1 MGGEALPATLLRT
14 LRMLVPNGSVIN
26 DYGPTEATI
35 SATAL
40 KCTEQFSN
48 GIVHIGR
55 PLANKRIYI
64 LDDSGQLVPMGAIGE
79 LYIGGVG
86 VARGYL
92 NRPELSAERFLP
104 DPFVEDTK
112 ARMYRTGDLV
122 RYLPDGNIAYQGRI
136 DHQVKIRGF
145 RIELGEIEAR
155 LIEHPVVSEAVVI
168 ALGEEANRRLVA
180 YVIAKPDEQLANSL
194 RSHLVE
200 RLPEYMVPAAY
211 VRLDVLPLTPN
222 GKLDRRA
229 LPAPDENAFAR
240 QTYEAPQ
247 GEIEIALAQ
256 IWAELLNLDRVSRND
271 NFFVLGG
278 HSLLVVRLMNRVAT
292 LGVQLPLSSLFA
304 SPCLSKF
311 AEVVAIHLSGE
322 NCPVSS
328 ITLISRD
335 GELPLSF
342 AQQRLWF
349 LAQLDGVSDTYNI
362 PLAIRLTGAIDR
374 SAWQNALNT
383 LFMRHESLR
392 SVFVNIDGQPQVR
405 LLPSDLP
412 LPMHS
417 VDLRNAADV
426 EVELKHLCAQ
436 EVHALFDLAQG
447 PLIRAQL
454 INIGDNEHVFLLTQ
468 HHIVSDG
475 WSSAIMM
482 RELSQLYTAYSKG
495 DPNPLPP
502 LSIQY
507 PDYAAWQRE
516 WLSGD
521 RLKTQSEYWRTSLTG
536 APVLLDLPTDRPR
549 PPQQSHVGSHVPIA
563 LDAEITSALKRL
575 SQQHGTTLFMT
586 ILTAWSV
593 VLSRLSGQ
601 DDIVIGTPT
610 ANRTNHEI
618 EPLIGF
624 FVNTLALRIEMSGEI
639 NIRQLLERVKSCTVA
654 AQAHQDLPFEQ
665 VVEILQPPRKTDHTP
680 LFQVMFS
687 WQNNETGEWG
697 LPGGLQ
703 ALPVDIDYDIA

>member
-1 MGGEALPATLLRT
+1 
-14 LRMLVPNGSVIN
+14 
-26 DYGPTEATI
+26 
-35 SATAL
+35 
-40 KCTEQFSN
+40 
-48 GIVHIGR
+48 
-55 PLANKRIYI
+55 
-64 LDDSGQLVPMGAIGE
+64 
-79 LYIGGVG
+79 
-86 VARGYL
+86 
-92 NRPELSAERFLP
+92 
-104 DPFVEDTK
+104 
-112 ARMYRTGDLV
+112 
-122 RYLPDGNIAYQGRI
+122 
-136 DHQVKIRGF
+136 
-145 RIELGEIEAR
+145 
-155 LIEHPVVSEAVVI
+155 
-168 ALGEEANRRLVA
+168 
-180 YVIAKPDEQLANSL
+180 
-194 RSHLVE
+194 
-200 RLPEYMVPAAY
+200 
-211 VRLDVLPLTPN
+211 
-222 GKLDRRA
+222 
-229 LPAPDENAFAR
+229 
-240 QTYEAPQ
+240 
-247 GEIEIALAQ
+247 
-256 IWAELLNLDRVSRND
+256 
-271 NFFVLGG
+271 
-278 HSLLVVRLMNRVAT
+278 
-292 LGVQLPLSSLFA
+292 
-304 SPCLSKF
+304 
-311 AEVVAIHLSGE
+311 
-322 NCPVSS
+322 
-328 ITLISRD
+328 
-335 GELPLSF
+335 
-342 AQQRLWF
+342 
-349 LAQLDGVSDTYNI
+349 
-362 PLAIRLTGAIDR
+362 
-374 SAWQNALNT
+374 
-383 LFMRHESLR
+383 
-392 SVFVNIDGQPQVR
+392 
-405 LLPSDLP
+405 
-412 LPMHS
+412 MHS

-549 PPQQSHVGSHVPIA
+549 PPQQSFVGSHVPIA

-575 SQQHGTTLFMT
+575 SQQHGVTLFMT
-586 ILTAWSV
+586 VLAAWSV

-680 LFQVMFS
+680 LFQVMFV
-687 WQNNETGEWG
+687 WQNNEAGEWN